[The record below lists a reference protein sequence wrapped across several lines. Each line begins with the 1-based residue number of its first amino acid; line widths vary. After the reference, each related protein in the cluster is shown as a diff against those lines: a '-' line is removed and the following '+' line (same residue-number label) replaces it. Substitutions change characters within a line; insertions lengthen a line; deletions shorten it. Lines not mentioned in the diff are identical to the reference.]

1 MMNLEKLS
9 KICLSIKYL
18 NDNTISYAKSLTNL
32 IELRLEYNYLN
43 NIIIQNLYDNFQ
55 TTIIKSN
62 KLNDYNLYDFNHYKD
77 KIILDYD
84 FNSLLNN
91 NLNRFIKN
99 STINYIISLHN
110 IKLNTIYENN
120 FNILKKMIDLNPI
133 IVKLVI
139 EMNSINWTDIQKEIY
154 KQFNLIKKDKNCELI
169 CFFEGE
175 EMKESRI
182 YSLKLGAPFTYCA
195 FDENSK
201 TGNGQYTCSELIM
214 NGLF

>member
-1 MMNLEKLS
+1 
-9 KICLSIKYL
+9 
-18 NDNTISYAKSLTNL
+18 
-32 IELRLEYNYLN
+32 
-43 NIIIQNLYDNFQ
+43 
-55 TTIIKSN
+55 
-62 KLNDYNLYDFNHYKD
+62 
-77 KIILDYD
+77 
-84 FNSLLNN
+84 
-91 NLNRFIKN
+91 
-99 STINYIISLHN
+99 
-110 IKLNTIYENN
+110 
-120 FNILKKMIDLNPI
+120 MIDLNPI

-139 EMNSINWTDIQKEIY
+139 EMNSINWKDIQKEIY

>member
-1 MMNLEKLS
+1 MNLEKLS

-62 KLNDYNLYDFNHYKD
+62 KLNDYNLYDFNQYKD

-91 NLNRFIKN
+91 NLNQFIKN
-99 STINYIISLHN
+99 FTINYIISLHN

-139 EMNSINWTDIQKEIY
+139 EMNSINWKDIQKEIY